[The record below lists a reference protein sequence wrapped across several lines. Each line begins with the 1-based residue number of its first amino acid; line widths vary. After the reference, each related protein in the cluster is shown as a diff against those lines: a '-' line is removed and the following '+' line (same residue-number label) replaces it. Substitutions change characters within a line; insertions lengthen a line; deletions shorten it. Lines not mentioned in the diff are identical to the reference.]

1 LSEGVAEV
9 FHININEKKFSRLKK
24 VASNLKMDQK
34 AKGGLFKMISK
45 IENLKRIEESGI
57 VAVVRAENPD
67 QALKIAEAVK
77 AGGIQAIEI
86 TMTVPGAI
94 DVIKELAETYSN
106 NEILIGAGSV
116 LDAETAR
123 CCILAGAEYIVSP
136 ALNEGVIRL
145 CNRYQKVVIPG
156 AMSITEVIKAM
167 EAGADVVK
175 VFPAI
180 LFGPKIIKAIKG
192 PLPQAPLLP
201 TGGVNIDNVAEWIK
215 AGSFAVGAGSALT
228 VGAKRGDYEE
238 VTETA
243 KTFIKKIKEARKKL

>member
-1 LSEGVAEV
+1 
-9 FHININEKKFSRLKK
+9 
-24 VASNLKMDQK
+24 M
-34 AKGGLFKMISK
+34 MSK

-57 VAVVRAENPD
+57 VAVVRAESSK

-86 TMTVPGAI
+86 TMTVPGAVE
-94 DVIKELAETYSN
+94 VIRDLAQTYQK

-123 CCILAGAEYIVSP
+123 ICLLAGAEYIVSP
-136 ALNEGVIRL
+136 ALDIETIKL
-145 CNRYQKVVIPG
+145 CNRYQKIVMPG
-156 AMSITEVIKAM
+156 AMSVTEVLRAM

-175 VFPAI
+175 IFPAT

-201 TGGVNIDNVAEWIK
+201 TGGVNINNVEEWIE
-215 AGSFAVGAGSALT
+215 AGSFAVGVGSALT
-228 VGAKRGDYEE
+228 GGAKKEDYNE
-238 VTETA
+238 VTRIA
-243 KTFIKKIKEARKKL
+243 KEFIKKISITRNKIDLT

>member
-1 LSEGVAEV
+1 ML
-9 FHININEKKFSRLKK
+9 
-24 VASNLKMDQK
+24 
-34 AKGGLFKMISK
+34 SK

-94 DVIKELAETYSN
+94 DVIKKLAETYNN

-123 CCILAGAEYIVSP
+123 CCILAGAEYIVGP
-136 ALNEGVIRL
+136 ALNEEVIRL
-145 CNRYQKVVIPG
+145 CNRYQKVVMPG
-156 AMSITEVIKAM
+156 AMSVTEVVKAM
-167 EAGADVVK
+167 EAGADIVK
-175 VFPAI
+175 IFPAT

-201 TGGVNIDNVAEWIK
+201 TGGVNVDNVAEWIK
-215 AGSFAVGAGSALT
+215 AGSFAVGVGSSLIA
-228 VGAKRGDYEE
+228 GAKRGDYKEVAKMAKEFIQRIKATREE
-238 VTETA
+238 IQIQ
-243 KTFIKKIKEARKKL
+243 K

>member
-1 LSEGVAEV
+1 
-9 FHININEKKFSRLKK
+9 
-24 VASNLKMDQK
+24 M
-34 AKGGLFKMISK
+34 MSK

-57 VAVVRAENPD
+57 VAVVRAESSE

-94 DVIKELAETYSN
+94 DVIKELVRTYSN
-106 NEILIGAGSV
+106 SEILIGAGSV

-123 CCILAGAEYIVSP
+123 FCLLAGAEYIVSP
-136 ALNEGVIRL
+136 ALDIETIKL
-145 CNRYQKVVIPG
+145 CNRYQKIVMPG
-156 AMSITEVIKAM
+156 AMSVTEVLRAM

-175 VFPAI
+175 IFPAE

-201 TGGVNIDNVAEWIK
+201 TGGVNLNNVDQWII
-215 AGSFAVGAGSALT
+215 AGSFAVGVGSALT
-228 VGAKRGDYEE
+228 GGAKKGDYDE
-238 VTETA
+238 VTRTA
-243 KTFIKKIKEARKKL
+243 KEFIKKISSTRNKTF